1 MNKNRK
7 SFIKSCFIGLLLE
20 VNFIGMAQQ
29 PLVLTIDSCYW
40 LAERHYPLVK
50 QYALIDQ
57 SEAYSVSNV
66 SKGYWPQ
73 VNLVGQATY
82 QSDVT
87 KIPISLP
94 NIEIPGLSKDQYK
107 IYAEVTQPVT
117 DLLTVTNN
125 RQLAKANAA
134 VERQKTEVD
143 LYKLK
148 EHINALFFGI
158 LLIDAQ
164 IKQAA
169 LKQEDIRTG
178 LSKTRVAIENGTAFK
193 SNADML
199 EAELLNADQR
209 IIELKALRRGY
220 ADRLSLFIGLPVNE
234 TTVLE
239 KPPAPWLSATVN
251 RPELRLLEKQ
261 KSVLDI
267 RDKLVTSK
275 NLPRISLFLQGGYGR
290 PTLNFLDNGFGAYYI
305 GGVRLSWNIA
315 GLYTYKKE
323 KKNLVLSKD
332 MLDVQQEVFLFNTNL
347 ALEQQYAEIVKWQE
361 LMEADTDIIRLRENV
376 KITTQKQLE
385 YGTATANDY
394 ILQVNAEDNA
404 RQNLLL
410 HEIQLMMVLY
420 NYKATTGN

>member
-73 VNLVGQATY
+73 INLAGQATY

>member
-267 RDKLVTSK
+267 QDKLVTSK
-275 NLPRISLFLQGGYGR
+275 NLPRVSLFLQGGYGR

-347 ALEQQYAEIVKWQE
+347 ALKQEHAEIVKWQE

>member
-1 MNKNRK
+1 
-7 SFIKSCFIGLLLE
+7 
-20 VNFIGMAQQ
+20 
-29 PLVLTIDSCYW
+29 
-40 LAERHYPLVK
+40 
-50 QYALIDQ
+50 
-57 SEAYSVSNV
+57 
-66 SKGYWPQ
+66 KGYWPQ

-134 VERQKTEVD
+134 VERQKTDVD

-267 RDKLVTSK
+267 QDKLVTSK
-275 NLPRISLFLQGGYGR
+275 NLPRVSLFLQGGYGR

-347 ALEQQYAEIVKWQE
+347 ALKQEHAEIVKWQE

>member
-134 VERQKTEVD
+134 VERQKTDVD